1 MSNNDYQNIT
11 NPTDLGLK
19 SLEEYI
25 KEHSLPFQELNLLN
39 PQTFQVDDSVNLKGD
54 RTRLMQVQDYM
65 GLVKINHKDKKLII
79 ECGLGGIPIDCVE
92 VETFANNRTSE
103 PSSVK
108 FEMQIKRAGSN
119 KIRLATFDSEKI
131 YDVKEFR
138 KETNCLCCFNINEI
152 LAFIKQETE
161 KTTKLLKNTK
171 IQGNLT

>member
-161 KTTKLLKNTK
+161 KTTKYV
-171 IQGNLT
+171 